1 MKDHLLLLDPL
12 LVAILLQL
20 LVPEVALQADYLL
33 VLLLQDLN
41 QLACKS

>member
-1 MKDHLLLLDPL
+1 MFLLYLLLDSLLVTVLLLL
-12 LVAILLQL
+12 
-20 LVPEVALQADYLL
+20 LVPQIGFQRHYLL